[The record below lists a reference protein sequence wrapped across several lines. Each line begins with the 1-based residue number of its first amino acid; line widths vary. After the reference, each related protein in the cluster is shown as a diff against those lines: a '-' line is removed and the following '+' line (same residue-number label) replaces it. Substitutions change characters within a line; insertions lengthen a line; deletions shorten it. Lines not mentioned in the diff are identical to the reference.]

1 VDEARREENAV
12 KLSAR
17 NVLRGRVIEIERG
30 AVSAVVKLDVGGNV
44 ISSSITLDALNE
56 MGIEVGSEAMAII
69 KASSVILG
77 TE

>member
-1 VDEARREENAV
+1 M

-17 NVLRGRVIEIERG
+17 NILKGRVVEIERG
-30 AVSAVVKLDVGGNV
+30 AVSAVVKLDIGGNI
-44 ISSSITLDALNE
+44 ISSTITLDALND
-56 MGIEVGSEAMAII
+56 MGLTVGSDAMAII

>member
-1 VDEARREENAV
+1 M

-17 NVLRGRVIEIERG
+17 NILKGRVVEIERG
-30 AVSAVVKLDVGGNV
+30 AVSAVVKLDIGGGNI
-44 ISSSITLDALNE
+44 ISSTITLDALND
-56 MGIEVGSEAMAII
+56 MGLTVGSDAMAII

>member
-1 VDEARREENAV
+1 M

-17 NVLRGRVIEIERG
+17 NVLKGRVIEIERG
-30 AVSAVVKLDVGGNV
+30 AVSAVVKLDVGGNI
-44 ISSSITLDALNE
+44 ISATITLDALND
-56 MGIEVGSEAMAII
+56 MGLTVGSDAMAII

>member
-1 VDEARREENAV
+1 M

-17 NVLRGRVIEIERG
+17 NVLKGKVVEIERG
-30 AVSAVVKLDVGGNV
+30 VVSAVVKLDIGGNI
-44 ISSSITLDALNE
+44 ISATITLDALND
-56 MGIEVGSEAMAII
+56 MGLTVGSDAMAII

>member
-1 VDEARREENAV
+1 M

-17 NVLRGRVIEIERG
+17 NVLKGRVIEIERG

-56 MGIEVGSEAMAII
+56 MGVKVGSEAMAII
-69 KASSVILG
+69 KASSVILA